1 LFPFSSIYSG
11 LDAFPFTFFFFLI
24 MIVRLLC
31 KCVTRFEAKE
41 GVSEIPAIRLALIPF
56 IFRFLIPWPNFSHQM
71 TLMRS
76 VLLIFPDT
84 KKLSEFLA
92 EVEISNAEVNTGE
105 KSLIAQLPDDQI
117 QVACSKFDA
126 FLKTG
131 FKKPL
136 D

>member
-1 LFPFSSIYSG
+1 M
-11 LDAFPFTFFFFLI
+11 D
-24 MIVRLLC
+24 V
-31 KCVTRFEAKE
+31 
-41 GVSEIPAIRLALIPF
+41 
-56 IFRFLIPWPNFSHQM
+56 
-71 TLMRS
+71 MRS

-84 KKLSEFLA
+84 KKLSEFLTEA
-92 EVEISNAEVNTGE
+92 EISNAEVNTGE